1 VNQMIHLEKI
11 SIGSLVSLVILTQIG
26 AHIISIPYEESL
38 HSGYDSWMSLL
49 LGGVIAQGIILIIYQ
64 LGKRNADRP
73 LPSYIFEITGK
84 PLGAILNFLI
94 AAYCVENSLIVIV
107 SYSDVLS
114 RWVLFETPWF
124 VLIGVSCMIAAY
136 IASSNLRSMVTI
148 TKLIMI
154 MFLICILII
163 FVSGVGRGDFRN
175 FLPVG
180 NHGIGSIIKDSIPTL
195 WAYSGFE
202 LLLYVF
208 PFVSCHKK
216 KNIFIAMSAA
226 NGFTTMIYVLVAVI
240 VTYNYSESQLKVIP
254 EPMVYILRKF
264 NWPVVQSLDIVF
276 MTIWL
281 SMTTVTVFVYL
292 FLGAR
297 YLAFVRGKEIRK
309 HSFLVWIFAIICF
322 VVGLWGSDKQ
332 WLFRISK
339 FHNNY
344 ATWFIIAIV
353 PTILLLASIVR
364 RKVAKG

>member
-1 VNQMIHLEKI
+1 MIHLEKI
-11 SIGSLVSLVILTQIG
+11 SIGSLVCLVILTQIG
-26 AHIISIPYEESL
+26 AHVLSIPYDESL
-38 HSGYDSWMSLL
+38 HSGYDSWISLL
-49 LGGVIAQGIILIIYQ
+49 LGGVIAQGIILIIYK
-64 LGKRNADRP
+64 LGKRYADRP

-84 PLGAILNFLI
+84 PLGAIVNFLF

-107 SYSDVLS
+107 NYSNVLS

-124 VLIGVSCMIAAY
+124 VLIGVSCMIGAY
-136 IASSNLRSMVTI
+136 IASSNLRSIAQI
-148 TKLIMI
+148 TKLILI
-154 MFLICILII
+154 MFLICIVII
-163 FVSGVGRGDFRN
+163 FVSGMGRGDVRN

-216 KNIFIAMSAA
+216 KDIFIAMSAA
-226 NGFTTMIYVLVAVI
+226 NGFTTMIYVLVAFI
-240 VTYNYSESQLKVIP
+240 VTYNFSESQLKVIP
-254 EPMVYILRKF
+254 EPMVFILRKF

-281 SMTTVTVFVYL
+281 SVTTATVFVYL

-309 HSFLVWIFAIICF
+309 HSFLVWIFAIVCF
-322 VVGLWGSDKQ
+322 TVGLWGSDKQ
-332 WLFRISK
+332 WLFRISN
-339 FHNNY
+339 FHNY

>member
-1 VNQMIHLEKI
+1 MIHLEKI
-11 SIGSLVSLVILTQIG
+11 SIGSLVCLIILTQIG
-26 AHIISIPYEESL
+26 AHILKIPYQESL
-38 HSGYDSWMSLL
+38 HSGYDSWISIL

-64 LGKRNADRP
+64 LGKRYDDKP

-84 PLGAILNFLI
+84 PLGRLLNLLF

-107 SYSDVLS
+107 SYSDVLN

-124 VLIGVSCMIAAY
+124 VLIGVSTMIAAY
-136 IASSNLRSMVTI
+136 TASSNLRSLTKI

-154 MFLICILII
+154 MFLIGMMII
-163 FVSGVGRGDFRN
+163 FVSGMGRGDFRN
-175 FLPVG
+175 FLPIG
-180 NHGIGSIIKDSIPTL
+180 SHGIVSIIRDAIPTL

-208 PFVSCHKK
+208 PFVSCYKK
-216 KNIFIAMSAA
+216 KDIFVAVSVA

-240 VTYNYSESQLKVIP
+240 VTYNYSESQIKVIP
-254 EPMVYILRKF
+254 EPMVFILRKF

-281 SMTTVTVFVYL
+281 SVTTVTVFVYL

-297 YLAFVRGKEIRK
+297 YLAFVSGKEIRK
-309 HSFLVWIFAIICF
+309 HSFIVWILAIVCF

-332 WLFRISK
+332 WLLRLSN

-344 ATWFIIAIV
+344 PTWFIIAFV
-353 PTILLLASIVR
+353 PTILLLTSIVR

>member
-1 VNQMIHLEKI
+1 MIHLEKI
-11 SIGSLVSLVILTQIG
+11 SISSLVCLVILTQIG
-26 AHIISIPYEESL
+26 AHVLSIPYNESL
-38 HSGYDSWMSLL
+38 HAGYDSWISLL
-49 LGGVIAQGIILIIYQ
+49 LGGVIAQGFILIIYQ
-64 LGKRNADRP
+64 LGKRYADQP

-84 PLGAILNFLI
+84 PLGAILNFLF
-94 AAYCVENSLIVIV
+94 AVYCVENSLIVIV
-107 SYSDVLS
+107 SYSDVLN

-136 IASSNLRSMVTI
+136 IASSNLRSIATI

-154 MFLICILII
+154 MFLICIVII
-163 FVSGVGRGDFRN
+163 LVSGGGRGDFRN

-180 NHGIGSIIKDSIPTL
+180 THGIVSIINDSIPTL

-216 KNIFIAMSAA
+216 KDIFIAMSAA

-254 EPMVYILRKF
+254 EPMVFILRKF

-281 SMTTVTVFVYL
+281 SITTVTVFVYL

-309 HSFLVWIFAIICF
+309 HSFLVWIFAIVCF
-322 VVGLWGSDKQ
+322 AVGIWGSDKQ
-332 WLFRISK
+332 WLLRISN
-339 FHNNY
+339 FHNY
-344 ATWFIIAIV
+344 ATWFIIVIV
-353 PTILLLASIVR
+353 PTTLLLVSIVR

>member
-1 VNQMIHLEKI
+1 MIHLEKI
-11 SIGSLVSLVILTQIG
+11 SIGSLVCLVIVTQIG
-26 AHIISIPYEESL
+26 AHVLSIPHDESL
-38 HSGYDSWMSLL
+38 HSGYDSWLALL
-49 LGGVIAQGIILIIYQ
+49 LGGVIAQGIIVIIYQ
-64 LGKRNADRP
+64 LGKRYANRP

-94 AAYCVENSLIVIV
+94 AAYCVENCLIVIV
-107 SYSDVLS
+107 NYSGVLN

-124 VLIGVSCMIAAY
+124 VLIGVSSMIAAY
-136 IASSNLRSMVTI
+136 IASSNIRSMATI
-148 TKLIMI
+148 SKMVMI
-154 MFLICILII
+154 MLLIGIVII
-163 FVSGVGRGDFRN
+163 FISGMGRGDFRN
-175 FLPVG
+175 LLPVG
-180 NHGIGSIIKDSIPTL
+180 SHGIGSIIKDSIPTL

-216 KNIFIAMSAA
+216 KDIFIAMSAA

-254 EPMVYILRKF
+254 EPMVFILRKF

-281 SMTTVTVFVYL
+281 SVTTATVFVYL

-309 HSFLVWIFAIICF
+309 HSLLVWIFAIVCF
-322 VVGLWGSDKQ
+322 IVSLWCSDKQ

-339 FHNNY
+339 FHNY

-353 PTILLLASIVR
+353 PTILLLASIIR